1 MFFPSVTIE
10 EIGVKDRIP
19 RMGHPNILSGEKG
32 MKRACLAIIVVA
44 FTGCATSPEVTAWN
58 MAKEVNTPAAYK
70 DYVQR
75 YPNSGNTDEARERI
89 GKANI
94 EQIMKADT
102 VAECVRIM
110 KTNSDPKTAATLA
123 DLAVKAVRK
132 ETSPDALYEFLD
144 NFKGN
149 AEADAVRSRLE
160 EIEFKAASGD
170 ASPVAME
177 YFLFRYP
184 GSRFAAQGRNL
195 LSEKSYGQV
204 KTWGNQYGFKAF
216 LRMFPESPRA
226 AEVRGWIKPAAPQA
240 GSTGHRETLSG
251 VYANSTWL
259 KRYACAVSLSSKIRK
274 HAGDADS
281 LRRDLYDLEKGTDS
295 GNLPGSCSSVTVATK
310 PDAGESLDEVLRMMT
325 RAEERRK
332 ELADQWRA
340 YAQRDDMIRGAVG
353 ASLKVAEEL
362 ETAELSEDVLG
373 RGPLG
378 GLDIGKEKGSESARK
393 ALERF
398 RIAEKLIKRDK
409 DEIRPLL
416 VEANDLYKP
425 MQFFVTSC
433 LAAE

>member
-1 MFFPSVTIE
+1 
-10 EIGVKDRIP
+10 
-19 RMGHPNILSGEKG
+19 
-32 MKRACLAIIVVA
+32 MKRVCLSILVVA
-44 FTGCATSPEVTAWN
+44 ITGCATSPETTSWN
-58 MAKEVNTPAAYK
+58 MAKSVNTPAAYQNFA
-70 DYVQR
+70 DR
-75 YPNSGNTDEARERI
+75 YPSSGHVDEAREMV

-110 KTNSDPKTAATLA
+110 KTNSDPKTAATVA

-132 ETSPDALYEFLD
+132 ETSPEALYEFLE

-170 ASPVAME
+170 ASPGAME

-184 GSRFAAQGRNL
+184 GSRFAAEGRSF

-204 KTWGNQYGFKAF
+204 KTWRNRYGFQAF
-216 LRMFPESPRA
+216 LRRFPESPHA
-226 AEVRGWIKPAAPQA
+226 AEVRGWIKPSMPQS
-240 GSTGHRETLSG
+240 GSPVPRESLADVVASSPG
-251 VYANSTWL
+251 L
-259 KRYACAVSLSSKIRK
+259 KRYGCALSLSAKIRK
-274 HAGDADS
+274 HAGDVDS
-281 LRRDLYDLEKGTDS
+281 LRRELRDLEKGTTS
-295 GNLPGSCSSVTVATK
+295 GNLPGSCSSVTVAAK
-310 PDAGESLDEVLRMMT
+310 PDAGESLDEVLRIMN

-332 ELADQWRA
+332 ELADQWKA

-378 GLDIGKEKGSESARK
+378 GLDVGREKGSESARK

-398 RIAEKLIKRDK
+398 RMAEKLIKRDK
-409 DEIRPLL
+409 EEIKPLL
-416 VEANDLYKP
+416 VEADGLYKP
-425 MQFFVTSC
+425 LQFFVTSC